1 MITRE
6 DLSSLVI
13 KIKPTIEK
21 YNRNSP
27 YGPLSFFEVYTA
39 LAFTYFKEKKVDF
52 AVLETGLGGRL
63 DATNT
68 VNPLVCAITPI
79 SYEHTQKLG
88 NTLREIT
95 FEKAGIIKSL
105 VTLPCRQAGRHSSPC
120 LAGRQVVTR
129 RQLIVI
135 SAPQEKEAM
144 RVIQNRCAKVKAKLY
159 IVGKDIIYKKNKN
172 SFDIKGILRE
182 YTNLK
187 IRLLGEHQFINAAV
201 AVGIIEALSFYDIK
215 IGAATIKKGLYS
227 TLWPG
232 RCEVISRNPLVVLDG
247 AQNIAS
253 ACAIKDTIRENFRY
267 KKIILVFGISKD
279 KDIKGVCRVFSGL
292 PDTVILTKAN
302 NPRAALTEAL
312 KSNFSPKS
320 TFITQGVKEA
330 RKLAY
335 QMAGKK
341 DLVLVTGSLFIVGE
355 FRNAK
360 K

>member
-1 MITRE
+1 
-6 DLSSLVI
+6 
-13 KIKPTIEK
+13 
-21 YNRNSP
+21 
-27 YGPLSFFEVYTA
+27 
-39 LAFTYFKEKKVDF
+39 
-52 AVLETGLGGRL
+52 
-63 DATNT
+63 
-68 VNPLVCAITPI
+68 
-79 SYEHTQKLG
+79 
-88 NTLREIT
+88 
-95 FEKAGIIKSL
+95 
-105 VTLPCRQAGRHSSPC
+105 
-120 LAGRQVVTR
+120 
-129 RQLIVI
+129 
-135 SAPQEKEAM
+135 
-144 RVIQNRCAKVKAKLY
+144 
-159 IVGKDIIYKKNKN
+159 
-172 SFDIKGILRE
+172 
-182 YTNLK
+182 
-187 IRLLGEHQFINAAV
+187 
-201 AVGIIEALSFYDIK
+201 
-215 IGAATIKKGLYS
+215 
-227 TLWPG
+227 
-232 RCEVISRNPLVVLDG
+232 LDG